1 MKNLSKKMKTMKIKK
16 NNKIVLSI
24 VAGVFL
30 ITSCVP
36 NGIVRDPQIKAP
48 QAYDTNSTDTINSGQ
63 LKWNEY
69 FKDQNLVA
77 LIDSALANNQE
88 LNIILQEIQIA
99 QNEISAKKGE
109 YLPFLNLGAE
119 AGADKVARYTPMGAL
134 EKNNSVTNNKAF
146 PEPLGNLMI
155 GAYATWEVDV
165 WKKLRNAR
173 KSAIK
178 RYSASVE
185 GRNFMVT
192 NLVSEIA
199 NSYYELLALDNQLS
213 LIEQSVDIQ
222 SNALEVVRLQK
233 IATVVTELP
242 VKRFEAQLFH
252 TKSLQYEVKQR
263 IIETENRINFLVGR
277 YPQPVKRDASVFPD
291 FQSPTIQ
298 QGLPS
303 QLLANRPDIRQSEM
317 QLEAAKLDVKVAR
330 ARFYPSFSLNA
341 GVGLQAFNASYLLST
356 PESILYNLAGDMVA
370 PLINRKALKA
380 TYYNS
385 NAKQLQAVFEYEKT
399 ILNAYIE
406 VVNQV
411 NNISNLEKSYELR
424 AQEVD
429 ALTQSITI
437 SNNLYKSA
445 RADYMEVLFTQRD
458 ALQARFELIETKMRQ
473 LHAIVN
479 IYRALGGG
487 WK

>member
-1 MKNLSKKMKTMKIKK
+1 MMKIQK
-16 NNKIVLSI
+16 NNKAILSI

-30 ITSCVP
+30 MTSCKSLNVST
-36 NGIVRDPQIKAP
+36 RDAQMNAPTVYNSASNDSTNTGELSWKA
-48 QAYDTNSTDTINSGQ
+48 
-63 LKWNEY
+63 Y
-69 FKDQNLVA
+69 FKDQYLVS

-88 LNIILQEIQIA
+88 LNIILQEIAIA

-134 EKNNSVTNNKAF
+134 ENNNLVTNNKAF

-173 KSAIK
+173 KSAVQ
-178 RYSASVE
+178 RYLASVE
-185 GRNFMVT
+185 GKNFMVT

-199 NSYYELLALDNQLS
+199 NSYYELLALDNQLQ
-213 LIEQSVDIQ
+213 LIEQNIEIQ
-222 SNALEVVRLQK
+222 SNALEIVRLQK
-233 IATVVTELP
+233 LATKVTELP

-252 TKSLQYEVKQR
+252 TKSLQYDVQQR

-277 YPQPVKRDASVFPD
+277 YPQPVKRDASVFPS
-291 FQSPTIQ
+291 FQSPTIN
-298 QGLPS
+298 QGIPA
-303 QLLANRPDIRQSEM
+303 QLLANRPDIRQAEL

-330 ARFYPSFSLNA
+330 ARFYPSFNLNA
-341 GVGLQAFNASYLLST
+341 GVGLQAFNASYIFST

-380 TYYNS
+380 TYYNA
-385 NAKQLQAVFEYEKT
+385 NAKQLQSVFEYEKT

-411 NNISNLEKSYELR
+411 SNISNLSKSYELR
-424 AQEVD
+424 EQEVD
-429 ALTQSITI
+429 ALTQSIAI
-437 SNNLYKSA
+437 SSNLYKSA